1 MHGRQNGS
9 LGKPISLKQI
19 QNNVIF
25 GGGVGGGGVCNT
37 TSHLELPYT

>member
-25 GGGVGGGGVCNT
+25 GGEWGAGEFVVQP
-37 TSHLELPYT
+37 HI